1 MRPSIFFGGLMRRRT
16 SLSAICFVTSC
27 IARQVVAATPDA
39 PVEEIVVT
47 GTLDKATTD
56 LTSMAPVDVISADRL
71 AATGFSDL
79 SRALETTEPELN
91 FNRPTA
97 QPTVST
103 TRPITLNGLYPD
115 ELLVLINGKRAHSS
129 AVLNTNVGLGRGSAP
144 FDLSTIPLSAVDH
157 IEVLRD
163 GASAQYGSD
172 AIAGVINI
180 ILKSNA
186 SGGVATVQGGI
197 TERGDGANGLGSV
210 NDGLRIGDRG
220 FLSLTAEGN
229 IQGSTDRAGID
240 QRYDRKT
247 WYLGDPA
254 ASGFNLAANGG
265 YPGLAIGDLYG
276 NVLVSRKSGMDRPVF
291 EVPGFSPLYPAG
303 FLPHDTLILWDVN
316 GTAGVRGDLGEG
328 FNYDLSNT
336 YGRSSADFYS
346 DDSANPTLGSASP
359 THFYAGTPIYD
370 QDVTD
375 LTFTRPLPEILAG
388 GNFAA
393 GGQFRY
399 EHYEIQPGDP
409 ASTAGAGAA
418 SLPGFQPR
426 IPVDNGRTAVAGF
439 VDLELQPLKW
449 LTVDGAG
456 RFDHYNDFGSATTWK
471 FSARAQATGWLAF
484 RGEAGTGFRAPS
496 MQQEYYNTV
505 STTATGANKA
515 LVNVG
520 TFQVAD
526 PVSRDLGASPL
537 QPEQSHNY
545 SVGMVVTPDP
555 RLSFTAGLFRID
567 INHRIALIDSQS
579 GSAVTAV
586 LAAAGIT
593 NVSQVAFFTNGLDTE
608 TKGAN
613 LTLSYKG
620 DLGTE
625 TSYILS
631 AGYDRN
637 MSILRSLARD
647 PVAPTLTL
655 LGAHSQVLLTDAQ
668 PGSKA
673 VADLTLFH
681 GPFSATVDVTRYGE
695 FADIPGTVEQQFS
708 ANTIVDLAAS
718 LRIFEGGTLTLGI
731 LNVGD
736 VFPDKLT
743 NFQSTYATFGGAYLY
758 DVTSPDGTDGRSYYL
773 RLAVRF

>member
-1 MRPSIFFGGLMRRRT
+1 MSRGIRFV
-16 SLSAICFVTSC
+16 AISFATLG
-27 IARQVVAATPDA
+27 IARPVSAAPTDA
-39 PVEEIVVT
+39 TVGDEIVVT

-79 SRALETTEPELN
+79 SRALETAEPELN

-144 FDLSTIPLSAVDH
+144 FDLSTIPLSAIDH

-172 AIAGVINI
+172 AIAGVVNI
-180 ILKSNA
+180 ILKSNP
-186 SGGVATVQGGI
+186 SGGIATAQGGV
-197 TERGDGANGLGSV
+197 TERGDGASGLGSV
-210 NDGLRIGDRG
+210 NDGLQIGDRG

-229 IQGSTDRAGID
+229 VQGSTDRAGID
-240 QRYDRKT
+240 QRYGRKT

-254 ASGFNLAANGG
+254 TSGFNLAANGS
-265 YPGLAIGDLYG
+265 YPGLQIGDIYG
-276 NVLVSRKSGMDRPVF
+276 DVLVSRKDGMDRPVF
-291 EVPGFSPLYPAG
+291 EVTGTSPLYPSG
-303 FLPHDTLILWDVN
+303 FLPQDTLILWDVN
-316 GTAGVRGDLGEG
+316 GTVGIRGDVRGG
-328 FNYDLSNT
+328 FNFDLSNT

-346 DDSANPTLGSASP
+346 DDSANPTLGNTSP

-375 LTFTRPLPEILAG
+375 LTFTRSLPEILAG

-399 EHYEIQPGDP
+399 EHYQIQPGDP
-409 ASTAGAGAA
+409 ASIAGSGAA

-426 IPVDNGRTAVAGF
+426 IRVNNGRTAAAGF
-439 VDLELQPLKW
+439 VDLKLQPLRL
-449 LTVDGAG
+449 LTLEGAG
-456 RFDHYNDFGSATTWK
+456 RFDHYSDFGSATTYK
-471 FSARAQATGWLAF
+471 FSARVQATGWLAF

-526 PVSRDLGASPL
+526 PVARALGATSL
-537 QPEQSHNY
+537 QPEKSRNY
-545 SVGMVVTPDP
+545 SVGAVVSPDP
-555 RLSFTAGLFRID
+555 RFSFTAGLFRID

-579 GSAVTAV
+579 GAAV
-586 LAAAGIT
+586 LAALAAAGVT

-620 DLGTE
+620 DIGTA
-625 TSYILS
+625 TSYVFS

-637 MSILRSLARD
+637 LSVLRNLASDPAAPSLK
-647 PVAPTLTL
+647 L
-655 LGAHSQVLLTDAQ
+655 LGLHSQVLLTDAQ
-668 PGSKA
+668 PGDKLC
-673 VADLTLFH
+673 ADMTVLH
-681 GPFSATVDVTRYGE
+681 GPYSATVDVTRYG
-695 FADIPGTVEQQFS
+695 AYDDIPGTVEQHFS
-708 ANTIVDLAAS
+708 PNTIVDLAAS
-718 LRIFEGGTLTLGI
+718 ARIFEGGTLTVGI

-736 VFPDKLT
+736 VFPDRLT
-743 NFQSTYATFGGAYLY
+743 NFQSTYATFGGAYVY
-758 DVTSPDGTDGRSYYL
+758 GVTSPDGTDGRSYYV
-773 RLAVRF
+773 RVSVRF